1 MKEMQQNLVTHLK
14 KYLILTAIILMTLV
28 LLTPLATQAK
38 TVSKGHKTTAAT
50 TTQLKKRSKKRYKHF
65 TTIRKK
71 SRKNSTTIRKKSK
84 KKSKKRSKKRSK
96 QKSKKRSKHSNTFQT
111 HKTIRIQSNI
121 YQNELNKRFKD
132 KELRTIVKLV
142 TNGQIGYVG
151 KFKDVKRIKDEI
163 NSKSGTTFVVW
174 RQVKPGQD
182 ENYYKPFLQAKY
194 KTVTDDEITYN
205 ATYNNKFVHYKT
217 SDLIYCLRL
226 YDKEGNLAKQR
237 MNYWALAKQA
247 TRKAKVKNS
256 DSDREAVRKIAYWI
270 CKHTKYAYGQYD
282 NAEAGTLFSKGRGV
296 CRDYSDAFWA
306 MCKVSGIQCEY
317 YAGTVTGGGRHGWN
331 RVKIE
336 GKWYW
341 IDVTWMDC
349 GKSINKNYYLKR
361 KLWKNH
367 KITELGQKNALIAN
381 VHYVELR

>member
-14 KYLILTAIILMTLV
+14 KYLIFAAIILMTLV

-38 TVSKGHKTTAAT
+38 TVSKEHKITAATT
-50 TTQLKKRSKKRYKHF
+50 TTQLKKKSKKNSK
-65 TTIRKK
+65 KK
-71 SRKNSTTIRKKSK
+71 SKHHTTIRKKSK

-247 TRKAKVKNS
+247 TRRAKVKNS

>member
-1 MKEMQQNLVTHLK
+1 MKELQQNLITHLK
-14 KYLILTAIILMTLV
+14 KHLILTAIILMTLV
-28 LLTPLATQAK
+28 LLTPLVTQAK
-38 TVSKGHKTTAAT
+38 TVSKGHKTTAVT
-50 TTQLKKRSKKRYKHF
+50 TTQLKKKSKKRSKQKSK
-65 TTIRKK
+65 KK
-71 SRKNSTTIRKKSK
+71 SKNFRKNSTTIRKKSK
-84 KKSKKRSKKRSK
+84 KKSKNSRK
-96 QKSKKRSKHSNTFQT
+96 KSKKRSKHSNTFQT

-194 KTVTDDEITYN
+194 KTVTDNEITYN

-237 MNYWALAKQA
+237 KSYWALAKQA

-270 CKHTKYAYGQYD
+270 CKHTKYASGQYD

-296 CRDYSDAFWA
+296 RRDYSDAFWA

>member
-1 MKEMQQNLVTHLK
+1 MKELQQNLITHLK
-14 KYLILTAIILMTLV
+14 KHLILTAIILMTLV

-50 TTQLKKRSKKRYKHF
+50 TTQLKKRSKKRSKHF
-65 TTIRKK
+65 
-71 SRKNSTTIRKKSK
+71 TTIRKKSK

-226 YDKEGNLAKQR
+226 YD
-237 MNYWALAKQA
+237 
-247 TRKAKVKNS
+247 
-256 DSDREAVRKIAYWI
+256 
-270 CKHTKYAYGQYD
+270 
-282 NAEAGTLFSKGRGV
+282 
-296 CRDYSDAFWA
+296 
-306 MCKVSGIQCEY
+306 
-317 YAGTVTGGGRHGWN
+317 
-331 RVKIE
+331 
-336 GKWYW
+336 
-341 IDVTWMDC
+341 
-349 GKSINKNYYLKR
+349 
-361 KLWKNH
+361 
-367 KITELGQKNALIAN
+367 
-381 VHYVELR
+381 

>member
-14 KYLILTAIILMTLV
+14 KYLIFAAIILMTLV

-38 TVSKGHKTTAAT
+38 TVSKEHKITAATT
-50 TTQLKKRSKKRYKHF
+50 TTQLKKKSKKNSK
-65 TTIRKK
+65 KK
-71 SRKNSTTIRKKSK
+71 SKHHTTIRKKSK

-182 ENYYKPFLQAKY
+182 ENYYKPLLQAKY
-194 KTVTDDEITYN
+194 KAVTDDEITYN
-205 ATYNNKFVHYKT
+205 ATYNNKFVNYKT

-237 MNYWALAKQA
+237 KNYWALAKQA
-247 TRKAKVKNS
+247 TRKAKVKNN

-270 CKHTKYAYGQYD
+270 CKHTKYASGQYD

>member
-14 KYLILTAIILMTLV
+14 KYLIFAAIILMTLV

-38 TVSKGHKTTAAT
+38 TVSKEHKITAATT
-50 TTQLKKRSKKRYKHF
+50 TTQLKKKSKKNSK
-65 TTIRKK
+65 KK
-71 SRKNSTTIRKKSK
+71 SKHHTTIRKKSK

-194 KTVTDDEITYN
+194 KAVTDDEITYN
-205 ATYNNKFVHYKT
+205 ATYNNKFVNYKT

-237 MNYWALAKQA
+237 KNYWALAKQA
-247 TRKAKVKNS
+247 TRRAKVKNS

>member
-1 MKEMQQNLVTHLK
+1 MKELQQNLITHLK
-14 KYLILTAIILMTLV
+14 KHLILTAIILMTLV

-50 TTQLKKRSKKRYKHF
+50 TTQLKKRSKKRSKHF
-65 TTIRKK
+65 TTIQKK

-84 KKSKKRSKKRSK
+84 KKSKKRSK

-132 KELRTIVKLV
+132 EKLRSIVKLV

-237 MNYWALAKQA
+237 MHYWTLAKQA

-256 DSDREAVRKIAYWI
+256 DSDREAVKKIAY
-270 CKHTKYAYGQYD
+270 
-282 NAEAGTLFSKGRGV
+282 
-296 CRDYSDAFWA
+296 
-306 MCKVSGIQCEY
+306 
-317 YAGTVTGGGRHGWN
+317 
-331 RVKIE
+331 
-336 GKWYW
+336 
-341 IDVTWMDC
+341 
-349 GKSINKNYYLKR
+349 
-361 KLWKNH
+361 
-367 KITELGQKNALIAN
+367 
-381 VHYVELR
+381 

>member
-1 MKEMQQNLVTHLK
+1 MKELQQNLITHLK
-14 KYLILTAIILMTLV
+14 KHLILTAIILMTLV

-50 TTQLKKRSKKRYKHF
+50 TTQLKKRSKKRSKHF

-84 KKSKKRSKKRSK
+84 KKSKKRSK

-247 TRKAKVKNS
+247 TRRAKVKNS

-341 IDVTWMDC
+341 IDVTWMDNRTID
-349 GKSINKNYYLKR
+349 KRYYLKR
-361 KLWKNH
+361 RLWKNH

>member
-1 MKEMQQNLVTHLK
+1 MKELQQNLITHLK
-14 KYLILTAIILMTLV
+14 KHLILTAIILMTLV

-50 TTQLKKRSKKRYKHF
+50 TTQLKKRSKKSSKHF
-65 TTIRKK
+65 
-71 SRKNSTTIRKKSK
+71 TTIRKKSK

-237 MNYWALAKQA
+237 MNYWALAKHA
-247 TRKAKVKNS
+247 T
-256 DSDREAVRKIAYWI
+256 
-270 CKHTKYAYGQYD
+270 
-282 NAEAGTLFSKGRGV
+282 
-296 CRDYSDAFWA
+296 
-306 MCKVSGIQCEY
+306 
-317 YAGTVTGGGRHGWN
+317 
-331 RVKIE
+331 
-336 GKWYW
+336 
-341 IDVTWMDC
+341 
-349 GKSINKNYYLKR
+349 
-361 KLWKNH
+361 
-367 KITELGQKNALIAN
+367 
-381 VHYVELR
+381 

>member
-1 MKEMQQNLVTHLK
+1 MKELQQNLITHLK
-14 KYLILTAIILMTLV
+14 KHLILTAIILMTLV

-50 TTQLKKRSKKRYKHF
+50 TTQLKKRSKKRSKHF

-71 SRKNSTTIRKKSK
+71 SRKSSTTIRKKSK
-84 KKSKKRSKKRSK
+84 KKSKKRSK

-270 CKHTKYAYGQYD
+270 CKHTRYAFGKYD
-282 NAEAGTLFSKGRGV
+282 NTEAGTLFSKGKGV

-331 RVKIE
+331 RVKIK

-349 GKSINKNYYLKR
+349 GKPINKNYYLKR

-381 VHYVELR
+381 VHYVEVR

>member
-14 KYLILTAIILMTLV
+14 KYLIFAAIILMTLV

-38 TVSKGHKTTAAT
+38 TVSKEHKITAATT
-50 TTQLKKRSKKRYKHF
+50 TTQLKKKSKKNSK
-65 TTIRKK
+65 KK
-71 SRKNSTTIRKKSK
+71 SKHHTTIRKKSK
-84 KKSKKRSKKRSK
+84 KKSKKRSK

-132 KELRTIVKLV
+132 EKLRSIVKLV

-256 DSDREAVRKIAYWI
+256 DSDREAVKKIAY
-270 CKHTKYAYGQYD
+270 
-282 NAEAGTLFSKGRGV
+282 
-296 CRDYSDAFWA
+296 
-306 MCKVSGIQCEY
+306 
-317 YAGTVTGGGRHGWN
+317 
-331 RVKIE
+331 
-336 GKWYW
+336 
-341 IDVTWMDC
+341 
-349 GKSINKNYYLKR
+349 
-361 KLWKNH
+361 
-367 KITELGQKNALIAN
+367 
-381 VHYVELR
+381 

>member
-14 KYLILTAIILMTLV
+14 KYLIFAAIILMTLV

-38 TVSKGHKTTAAT
+38 TVSKEHKITAATT
-50 TTQLKKRSKKRYKHF
+50 TTQLKKRSKKRSKHF

-84 KKSKKRSKKRSK
+84 KKSKKRSK

-194 KTVTDDEITYN
+194 KAVTDDEITYN
-205 ATYNNKFVHYKT
+205 ATYNNKFVNYKT

-237 MNYWALAKQA
+237 KNYWALAKQA
-247 TRKAKVKNS
+247 TRKAKVKNN
-256 DSDREAVRKIAYWI
+256 DSDREAVKKIAY
-270 CKHTKYAYGQYD
+270 
-282 NAEAGTLFSKGRGV
+282 
-296 CRDYSDAFWA
+296 
-306 MCKVSGIQCEY
+306 
-317 YAGTVTGGGRHGWN
+317 
-331 RVKIE
+331 
-336 GKWYW
+336 
-341 IDVTWMDC
+341 
-349 GKSINKNYYLKR
+349 
-361 KLWKNH
+361 
-367 KITELGQKNALIAN
+367 
-381 VHYVELR
+381 

>member
-1 MKEMQQNLVTHLK
+1 MKELQQNLVTRLK
-14 KYLILTAIILMTLV
+14 KYLIFAAIILMTLV

-50 TTQLKKRSKKRYKHF
+50 TTTQLKKRSKKRSKHF

-84 KKSKKRSKKRSK
+84 KKSNKSQK
-96 QKSKKRSKHSNTFQT
+96 KSKKRSKHSNTFQT

-205 ATYNNKFVHYKT
+205 ATYNNKLVHYKM

-237 MNYWALAKQA
+237 VNYWALAKQA

-270 CKHTKYAYGQYD
+270 CKHTKYASGQYD

-317 YAGTVTGGGRHGWN
+317 YAGTVTGGGKHGWN

>member
-1 MKEMQQNLVTHLK
+1 MKELQQNLITHLK
-14 KYLILTAIILMTLV
+14 KHLILTAIILMTLV

-50 TTQLKKRSKKRYKHF
+50 TTQLKKRSKKRSKHF

-71 SRKNSTTIRKKSK
+71 SK
-84 KKSKKRSKKRSK
+84 KKSKKRSK

-194 KTVTDDEITYN
+194 KAVTDDEITYN
-205 ATYNNKFVHYKT
+205 ATYNNKFVNYKT

-226 YDKEGNLAKQR
+226 YNKEGNLAKQR
-237 MNYWALAKQA
+237 KNYWALAKQA
-247 TRKAKVKNS
+247 TRKAKVKNN
-256 DSDREAVRKIAYWI
+256 DSDREAVKKIAY
-270 CKHTKYAYGQYD
+270 
-282 NAEAGTLFSKGRGV
+282 
-296 CRDYSDAFWA
+296 
-306 MCKVSGIQCEY
+306 
-317 YAGTVTGGGRHGWN
+317 
-331 RVKIE
+331 
-336 GKWYW
+336 
-341 IDVTWMDC
+341 
-349 GKSINKNYYLKR
+349 
-361 KLWKNH
+361 
-367 KITELGQKNALIAN
+367 
-381 VHYVELR
+381 

>member
-14 KYLILTAIILMTLV
+14 KYLIFAEIILMTLV

-38 TVSKGHKTTAAT
+38 TVSKEHKI
-50 TTQLKKRSKKRYKHF
+50 TTQLKKKSKKNSK
-65 TTIRKK
+65 KK
-71 SRKNSTTIRKKSK
+71 SKHHTTIRKKSK
-84 KKSKKRSKKRSK
+84 K
-96 QKSKKRSKHSNTFQT
+96 KSKKRSKHSNTFQT

-151 KFKDVKRIKDEI
+151 KFKNVKRIKDEI

-194 KTVTDDEITYN
+194 KAVTDDEITYN
-205 ATYNNKFVHYKT
+205 ATYNNKFVNYKT

-237 MNYWALAKQA
+237 KNYWALAKQA
-247 TRKAKVKNS
+247 TRKAKVKNN
-256 DSDREAVRKIAYWI
+256 DSDREAVKKIAY
-270 CKHTKYAYGQYD
+270 
-282 NAEAGTLFSKGRGV
+282 
-296 CRDYSDAFWA
+296 
-306 MCKVSGIQCEY
+306 
-317 YAGTVTGGGRHGWN
+317 
-331 RVKIE
+331 
-336 GKWYW
+336 
-341 IDVTWMDC
+341 
-349 GKSINKNYYLKR
+349 
-361 KLWKNH
+361 
-367 KITELGQKNALIAN
+367 
-381 VHYVELR
+381 

>member
-1 MKEMQQNLVTHLK
+1 MKELQQNLITHLK
-14 KYLILTAIILMTLV
+14 KHLILTAIILMTLV

-50 TTQLKKRSKKRYKHF
+50 TTQLKKRSKKRSKHF

-84 KKSKKRSKKRSK
+84 KKSKKRSK

-182 ENYYKPFLQAKY
+182 ENYYKPLLQAKY
-194 KTVTDDEITYN
+194 KAVTDDEITYN
-205 ATYNNKFVHYKT
+205 ATYNNKFVNYKT

-237 MNYWALAKQA
+237 KNYWALAKQA
-247 TRKAKVKNS
+247 TRKAKVKNN

-270 CKHTKYAYGQYD
+270 CKHTKYASGQYD

>member
-1 MKEMQQNLVTHLK
+1 
-14 KYLILTAIILMTLV
+14 MTLI

-50 TTQLKKRSKKRYKHF
+50 TTTQLKKRSKKRSKHF

-84 KKSKKRSKKRSK
+84 KKSKKRSK

-282 NAEAGTLFSKGRGV
+282 NAEAGTLFSKGSGV
-296 CRDYSDAFWA
+296 CRDYSDAFCA

>member
-14 KYLILTAIILMTLV
+14 KYLIFAAIILMTLV

-38 TVSKGHKTTAAT
+38 TVSKEHKITAATT
-50 TTQLKKRSKKRYKHF
+50 TTQLKKNSKKNSK
-65 TTIRKK
+65 KK
-71 SRKNSTTIRKKSK
+71 SKHHTTIRKKSK
-84 KKSKKRSKKRSK
+84 KKSKKRSK

-121 YQNELNKRFKD
+121 YQNELNKRFND

-194 KTVTDDEITYN
+194 KAVTDDEITYN
-205 ATYNNKFVHYKT
+205 ATYNNKFVNYKT

-237 MNYWALAKQA
+237 KNYWALAKQA
-247 TRKAKVKNS
+247 TRKAKVKNN
-256 DSDREAVRKIAYWI
+256 DSDREAVKKIAY
-270 CKHTKYAYGQYD
+270 
-282 NAEAGTLFSKGRGV
+282 
-296 CRDYSDAFWA
+296 
-306 MCKVSGIQCEY
+306 
-317 YAGTVTGGGRHGWN
+317 
-331 RVKIE
+331 
-336 GKWYW
+336 
-341 IDVTWMDC
+341 
-349 GKSINKNYYLKR
+349 
-361 KLWKNH
+361 
-367 KITELGQKNALIAN
+367 
-381 VHYVELR
+381 

>member
-1 MKEMQQNLVTHLK
+1 MKELQQNLITHLK
-14 KYLILTAIILMTLV
+14 KHLILTAIILMTLV

-50 TTQLKKRSKKRYKHF
+50 TTTQLKKRSKKRSKHF

-84 KKSKKRSKKRSK
+84 KKSKKRSK

-132 KELRTIVKLV
+132 EKLRSIVKLV

-247 TRKAKVKNS
+247 TRRAKVKNS

>member
-1 MKEMQQNLVTHLK
+1 
-14 KYLILTAIILMTLV
+14 MTLI

-38 TVSKGHKTTAAT
+38 TVSKEHKTAAT
-50 TTQLKKRSKKRYKHF
+50 TIQLKKKSKKKSKQNSKKKSKH
-65 TTIRKK
+65 

-132 KELRTIVKLV
+132 EKLRSIVKLV

>member
-14 KYLILTAIILMTLV
+14 KYLIFAAIILMTLV

-38 TVSKGHKTTAAT
+38 TVSKEHKITAAAT
-50 TTQLKKRSKKRYKHF
+50 TTQLKKKSKKNSK
-65 TTIRKK
+65 KK
-71 SRKNSTTIRKKSK
+71 SKHHTTIRKKSK

-182 ENYYKPFLQAKY
+182 ENYYKPLLQAKY
-194 KTVTDDEITYN
+194 KAVTDDEITYN
-205 ATYNNKFVHYKT
+205 ATYNNKFVNYKT

-237 MNYWALAKQA
+237 KNYWALAKQA
-247 TRKAKVKNS
+247 TRKAKVKNN

-270 CKHTKYAYGQYD
+270 CKHTKYASGQYD

>member
-1 MKEMQQNLVTHLK
+1 MKELQQNLVTHLK
-14 KYLILTAIILMTLV
+14 KYLIFAAIILMTLV

-50 TTQLKKRSKKRYKHF
+50 TTTQLKKRSKKRSKHF

-84 KKSKKRSKKRSK
+84 KKSKKSQK
-96 QKSKKRSKHSNTFQT
+96 KSKKRSKHSNTFQT

-163 NSKSGTTFVVW
+163 NSKSGTTFVIW

-237 MNYWALAKQA
+237 KNYWALAKQA

-270 CKHTKYAYGQYD
+270 CKHTKYASGQYD

-331 RVKIE
+331 KVKIE

>member
-1 MKEMQQNLVTHLK
+1 MKELQQNLVTHLK
-14 KYLILTAIILMTLV
+14 KYLIFAAIILMTLV

-38 TVSKGHKTTAAT
+38 TVSKGHKTTAV
-50 TTQLKKRSKKRYKHF
+50 TTQLKKKSKKRSKN
-65 TTIRKK
+65 
-71 SRKNSTTIRKKSK
+71 SRKNSTTIRKKF
-84 KKSKKRSKKRSK
+84 KKRSKNSRK
-96 QKSKKRSKHSNTFQT
+96 KSKKRSKHSNTFQT

-132 KELRTIVKLV
+132 EKLRSIVKLV

-237 MNYWALAKQA
+237 MNYWALAKHA
-247 TRKAKVKNS
+247 T
-256 DSDREAVRKIAYWI
+256 
-270 CKHTKYAYGQYD
+270 
-282 NAEAGTLFSKGRGV
+282 
-296 CRDYSDAFWA
+296 
-306 MCKVSGIQCEY
+306 
-317 YAGTVTGGGRHGWN
+317 
-331 RVKIE
+331 
-336 GKWYW
+336 
-341 IDVTWMDC
+341 
-349 GKSINKNYYLKR
+349 
-361 KLWKNH
+361 
-367 KITELGQKNALIAN
+367 
-381 VHYVELR
+381 

>member
-1 MKEMQQNLVTHLK
+1 MKELQQNFVTHLK
-14 KYLILTAIILMTLV
+14 KYLIFAAIILMTLV

-38 TVSKGHKTTAAT
+38 TVSKEHKTAAA
-50 TTQLKKRSKKRYKHF
+50 TTQLKKRSKKRSKQKYKKKSKHPA
-65 TTIRKK
+65 TIRKK
-71 SRKNSTTIRKKSK
+71 SRK
-84 KKSKKRSKKRSK
+84 
-96 QKSKKRSKHSNTFQT
+96 KSKKRSKHSNTFQT

-182 ENYYKPFLQAKY
+182 ENYYKQFLQAKY

-237 MNYWALAKQA
+237 KNYWALAKQA
-247 TRKAKVKNS
+247 TRKAKVKNN
-256 DSDREAVRKIAYWI
+256 DSDREAVKKIAY
-270 CKHTKYAYGQYD
+270 
-282 NAEAGTLFSKGRGV
+282 
-296 CRDYSDAFWA
+296 
-306 MCKVSGIQCEY
+306 
-317 YAGTVTGGGRHGWN
+317 
-331 RVKIE
+331 
-336 GKWYW
+336 
-341 IDVTWMDC
+341 
-349 GKSINKNYYLKR
+349 
-361 KLWKNH
+361 
-367 KITELGQKNALIAN
+367 
-381 VHYVELR
+381 

>member
-1 MKEMQQNLVTHLK
+1 
-14 KYLILTAIILMTLV
+14 MTLI

-38 TVSKGHKTTAAT
+38 TVSKEHKTAAT
-50 TTQLKKRSKKRYKHF
+50 TIQLKKKSKKKSKQNSKKKSKH
-65 TTIRKK
+65 

-84 KKSKKRSKKRSK
+84 KKSKKRSK

-132 KELRTIVKLV
+132 EKLRSIVKLV

-282 NAEAGTLFSKGRGV
+282 NAEAGTLFSKCSGV

>member
-1 MKEMQQNLVTHLK
+1 MKELQQNLITHLK
-14 KYLILTAIILMTLV
+14 KHLILTAIILMTLV

-50 TTQLKKRSKKRYKHF
+50 TTTQLKKRSKKRSKHF

-163 NSKSGTTFVVW
+163 NSKSGTTIVVW

-182 ENYYKPFLQAKY
+182 ENYYKQFLQAKY

-237 MNYWALAKQA
+237 KNYWALAKQA
-247 TRKAKVKNS
+247 TRKAKVKNN
-256 DSDREAVRKIAYWI
+256 DSDREAVKKIAY
-270 CKHTKYAYGQYD
+270 
-282 NAEAGTLFSKGRGV
+282 
-296 CRDYSDAFWA
+296 
-306 MCKVSGIQCEY
+306 
-317 YAGTVTGGGRHGWN
+317 
-331 RVKIE
+331 
-336 GKWYW
+336 
-341 IDVTWMDC
+341 
-349 GKSINKNYYLKR
+349 
-361 KLWKNH
+361 
-367 KITELGQKNALIAN
+367 
-381 VHYVELR
+381 

>member
-1 MKEMQQNLVTHLK
+1 MKELQQNLITHLK
-14 KYLILTAIILMTLV
+14 KHLILTAIILMTLV

-38 TVSKGHKTTAAT
+38 TVSKEHKITAATT
-50 TTQLKKRSKKRYKHF
+50 TTQLKKKSKKNSK
-65 TTIRKK
+65 KK
-71 SRKNSTTIRKKSK
+71 SKHHTTIRKKSK
-84 KKSKKRSKKRSK
+84 KKSKKRSK

-194 KTVTDDEITYN
+194 KAVTDDEITYN
-205 ATYNNKFVHYKT
+205 ATYNNKFVNYKT

-237 MNYWALAKQA
+237 KNYWALAKQA
-247 TRKAKVKNS
+247 TRKAKVKNN
-256 DSDREAVRKIAYWI
+256 DSDREAVKKIAY
-270 CKHTKYAYGQYD
+270 
-282 NAEAGTLFSKGRGV
+282 
-296 CRDYSDAFWA
+296 
-306 MCKVSGIQCEY
+306 
-317 YAGTVTGGGRHGWN
+317 
-331 RVKIE
+331 
-336 GKWYW
+336 
-341 IDVTWMDC
+341 
-349 GKSINKNYYLKR
+349 
-361 KLWKNH
+361 
-367 KITELGQKNALIAN
+367 
-381 VHYVELR
+381 